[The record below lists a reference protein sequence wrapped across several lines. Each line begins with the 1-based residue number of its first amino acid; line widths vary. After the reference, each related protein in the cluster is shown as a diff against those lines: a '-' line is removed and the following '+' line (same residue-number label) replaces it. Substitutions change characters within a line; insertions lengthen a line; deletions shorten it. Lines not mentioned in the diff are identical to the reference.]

1 MIAIFAL
8 INAEVRGEMVIVLGD
23 AGGGFGFFFS
33 VIADFVGVA
42 DPAALGFVDL
52 VFVF

>member
-8 INAEVRGEMVIVLGD
+8 INAEARSKMVIVLGD

-33 VIADFVGVA
+33 VVADFVGVA
-42 DPAALGFVDL
+42 DPAALGFVGL